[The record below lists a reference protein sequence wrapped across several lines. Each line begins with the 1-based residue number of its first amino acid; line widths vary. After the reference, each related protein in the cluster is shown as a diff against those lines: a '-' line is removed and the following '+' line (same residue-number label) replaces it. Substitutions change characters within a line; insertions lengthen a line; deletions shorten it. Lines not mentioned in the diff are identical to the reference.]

1 MQLKHAVCTAA
12 LAVPLLLAGASPS
25 AADVDVG
32 FGVGS
37 PYYGSPY
44 WGPDDGYYGPGFYGP
59 GYYRHGWGP
68 GYGFSAY
75 DDEVFLGARVDLD
88 DADEDDE
95 AVIVVE
101 PTAADPAPCVKTNVK
116 NLKNACPM

>member
-1 MQLKHAVCTAA
+1 MRIRQAVCTAA
-12 LAVPLLLAGASPS
+12 LAVPLLLAGAAPS
-25 AADVDVG
+25 AADVDMG
-32 FGVGS
+32 FGIGS

-44 WGPDDGYYGPGFYGP
+44 WDDGYYGHGFYDH
-59 GYYRHGWGP
+59 GYYRHGWAP
-68 GYGFSAY
+68 GYGFRAY

-88 DADEDDE
+88 DDDDD
-95 AVIVVE
+95 VIVVE